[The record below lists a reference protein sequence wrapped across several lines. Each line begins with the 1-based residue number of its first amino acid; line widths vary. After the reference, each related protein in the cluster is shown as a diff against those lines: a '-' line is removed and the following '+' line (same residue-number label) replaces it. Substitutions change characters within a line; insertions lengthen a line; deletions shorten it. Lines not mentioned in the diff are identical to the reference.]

1 MVATMPA
8 PSPDRILIADYNP
21 AWPLLFE
28 DERQRLQPAIGE
40 WTVAIEH
47 VGSTAVPGLAAK
59 PIIDIGVALRS
70 LEDALYCI
78 TPLFELGYQCLG
90 EYGIPGR
97 IFFRKLTDSPL
108 PGQTHNS
115 GVGRTHQ
122 IHMYE
127 STHEQFAG
135 HIDLRD
141 YLRAHPDAAG
151 EYEQLKRLLARENAN
166 IDDYAAAKSDFV
178 RDVLARARGS
188 RSTA

>member
-40 WTVAIEH
+40 WAVAI
-47 VGSTAVPGLAAK
+47 
-59 PIIDIGVALRS
+59 
-70 LEDALYCI
+70 
-78 TPLFELGYQCLG
+78 
-90 EYGIPGR
+90 
-97 IFFRKLTDSPL
+97 
-108 PGQTHNS
+108 
-115 GVGRTHQ
+115 
-122 IHMYE
+122 E

-135 HIDLRD
+135 HIELRD

-166 IDDYAAAKSDFV
+166 IDDYAAARSDFV

-188 RSTA
+188 RSNA

>member
-28 DERQRLQPAIGE
+28 DERQRLPATGE
-40 WTVAIEH
+40 WAVAIEH
-47 VGSTAVPGLAAK
+47 
-59 PIIDIGVALRS
+59 
-70 LEDALYCI
+70 
-78 TPLFELGYQCLG
+78 
-90 EYGIPGR
+90 
-97 IFFRKLTDSPL
+97 
-108 PGQTHNS
+108 
-115 GVGRTHQ
+115 
-122 IHMYE
+122 
-127 STHEQFAG
+127 AG

-141 YLRAHPDAAG
+141 YLRAHPDAAR

>member
-40 WTVAIEH
+40 WAVAIEH
-47 VGSTAVPGLAAK
+47 VGNTAVTGLAAK

-78 TPLFELGYQCLG
+78 TPLFKLGYQCPG
-90 EYGIPGR
+90 EYGIPG
-97 IFFRKLTDSPL
+97 
-108 PGQTHNS
+108 
-115 GVGRTHQ
+115 
-122 IHMYE
+122 MYE

-135 HIDLRD
+135 HTD
-141 YLRAHPDAAG
+141 LRAHFDAPR
-151 EYEQLKRLLARENAN
+151 EHERLQRLLARENAKV
-166 IDDYAAAKSDFV
+166 DDYSAAKSDFV

-188 RSTA
+188 WSTA